1 MNAVEYCSPL
11 PNACYAEDEEIRRY
25 AGLLDSLSVGLVVFA
40 DDASPCLN
48 NKIAS
53 QLLGN
58 TPPIWKNENGQTIS
72 SDELPLESVLR
83 TARPVLER
91 IMGLSNGDAHTTWL
105 SVNALPV
112 FSENGSVRRV
122 LLTLKD
128 INAERI
134 LHSAVKQLSIRD
146 PLTGLFNQRYVM
158 HLLENEIHRARRY
171 GTPFTL
177 AQVDIDR
184 YFPLC
189 AEQGQASGDS
199 VLAGI
204 GNLLGKSLREID
216 IAGRIGEDEF
226 LLVLPNVSLKDA
238 MIGLERLRVLIEAH
252 EFANAGLKVT
262 ISGGIT
268 EYTGENSAALIERSK
283 SLLINAREAGRN
295 RFCLDT
301 DIL

>member
-1 MNAVEYCSPL
+1 MNIAECDSPL
-11 PNACYAEDEEIRRY
+11 PKATYAEDEEIRRY
-25 AGLLDSLSVGLVVFA
+25 AGLLDSLSVGLMVFA
-40 DDASPCLN
+40 PDASPCLN
-48 NKIAS
+48 NRVAGK
-53 QLLGN
+53 LLGN
-58 TPPIWKNENGQTIS
+58 TPPVWKDERGQTIS
-72 SDELPLESVLR
+72 SDELPLKSVLR
-83 TARPVLER
+83 TSRPVLER
-91 IMGLSNGDAHTTWL
+91 IMALSNGEAHTTWL

-112 FSENGSVRRV
+112 FSVNGSVRRV
-122 LLTLKD
+122 LLTLTD
-128 INAERI
+128 INAERN
-134 LHSAVKQLSIRD
+134 LHNEVKQLSIRD
-146 PLTGLFNQRYVM
+146 PLTGVFNQRYVM

-177 AQVDIDR
+177 AHVDVDR
-184 YFPLC
+184 YIPLC
-189 AEQGQASGDS
+189 AEHGQRSGDR

-204 GNLLGKSLREID
+204 GKLVSNSLREID
-216 IAGRIGEDEF
+216 IAGRIGEDDF

-238 MIGLERLRVLIEAH
+238 MVGLERLRVLIEAH
-252 EFANAGLKVT
+252 EFASAGLKVT